1 MGNEHLEPSRGFSW
15 LLLKVRRHMNLE
27 TLCQR
32 RHLLAGSEE
41 MQCSPPV
48 SRVQCEPGSAA
59 LLPRVPRRRRRVL
72 PAASALLPRAVHPP
86 CGLRGGSAL
95 RRAPAVGGL
104 PRRAA
109 GLRAAA
115 AVAHGQNR
123 LGRQGEWRRGG
134 PGRRSDPER
143 RLGRARLYGC
153 AGREAAA
160 LGRAVRGAGMRA
172 RHLELPGGSQPSTV
186 GSFSLPCSTGPPRSP
201 LHLSGSS

>member
-32 RHLLAGSEE
+32 RHLLAGREE

-86 CGLRGGSAL
+86 LADSVEAPRCGGLRRWAGFRAGRPGSAL
-95 RRAPAVGGL
+95 PPPWPMGRIVSEGRVSG
-104 PRRAA
+104 
-109 GLRAAA
+109 AAA
-115 AVAHGQNR
+115 ALAGGLIRNGDSGERAFTDALDARPR
-123 LGRQGEWRRGG
+123 L
-134 PGRRSDPER
+134 
-143 RLGRARLYGC
+143 
-153 AGREAAA
+153 
-160 LGRAVRGAGMRA
+160 
-172 RHLELPGGSQPSTV
+172 
-186 GSFSLPCSTGPPRSP
+186 
-201 LHLSGSS
+201 